1 MESRQEEQNSK
12 FKADLAQLI
21 PVLRE
26 QVKVMTEDIL
36 QAKYL
41 DEKSDEKV
49 MIEEL
54 DAKLEIFYE
63 YEKTSIKYNG
73 WQEHLGTP

>member
-1 MESRQEEQNSK
+1 
-12 FKADLAQLI
+12 
-21 PVLRE
+21 
-26 QVKVMTEDIL
+26 MTEDVL
-36 QAKYL
+36 QDKYL

-73 WQEHLGTP
+73 W